1 VPVLGGAAVYK
12 ALQSGPAMLAVFGW
26 TEMLVGGLAAAVSA
40 GLAVRFLITWLQRF
54 GLSAFAIYR
63 MVLAAALAWWIWC

>member
-1 VPVLGGAAVYK
+1 
-12 ALQSGPAMLAVFGW
+12 
-26 TEMLVGGLAAAVSA
+26 MLVGGLAAAVSA